1 MLFFCGWCVVDLRT
15 DPLQSFG
22 LFFCVLLSRSDLLIS
37 TEFEKYI
44 AKLPI
49 TLVQS
54 SGKPAVKREF
64 GCSGLNKWT
73 VTTET
78 EGKHPFPCCRCLSQV
93 CHCGSCSR
101 RTSSCQQREHA
112 QWVFCSGPWIS
123 SIILREDPIT
133 WQPKV
138 LDSKLLILKKRKNRI
153 NE

>member
-1 MLFFCGWCVVDLRT
+1 MCGWPTNRSLTVLWPLFLCFTEQVRSTDLY
-15 DPLQSFG
+15 
-22 LFFCVLLSRSDLLIS
+22 
-37 TEFEKYI
+37 EFEKYI
-44 AKLPI
+44 AKLSI

-78 EGKHPFPCCRCLSQV
+78 EVKHPFPCCRCLSQV

-133 WQPKV
+133 SQHKV
-138 LDSKLLILKKRKNRI
+138 LDSKLLILKKKKKQD
-153 NE
+153 